1 MQYFNES
8 APYWGDSLEKYDNG
22 RLIAR
27 SVKMF
32 ADGMFLICFSTKAP
46 PDGIVTGALRT
57 AGAAVIPIVHL
68 PSPSLT

>member
-8 APYWGDSLEKYDNG
+8 APYWGDKLEKYDNG

-32 ADGMFLICFSTKAP
+32 ADGE
-46 PDGIVTGALRT
+46 
-57 AGAAVIPIVHL
+57 
-68 PSPSLT
+68 SLSSSVKHFI